1 MQEQLES
8 EARDGAGCW
17 QGIFTRNG
25 EFHHMKSAEMTFGPR
40 EIGTLNGRNITLTN
54 RTRTDQPQRKFSQQ
68 TGGYFTKENR
78 DTHNKH
84 SVPNYGIEGMI

>member
-1 MQEQLES
+1 MGQDVSRGLSPEM
-8 EARDGAGCW
+8 
-17 QGIFTRNG
+17 G

-54 RTRTDQPQRKFSQQ
+54 RTRTDQPQRKFNKQ

-78 DTHNKH
+78 DTHNTR